1 MSNERAAERLGED
14 VAEFVLQDVENE
26 LLLKRIRESRQS
38 QREHECIHP
47 DARRN
52 GRETS
57 RLAHGTRER
66 VRRLRP
72 GRRRPGR
79 RSRMVNAALGAA
91 IFATVSGAALIVL
104 ESPYSYI
111 FAAGSAA
118 LAVITM
124 VRETRN
130 RV

>member
-1 MSNERAAERLGED
+1 MSSEGVAERLGED
-14 VAEFVLQDVENE
+14 VAEFVSRYGENDP
-26 LLLKRIRESRQS
+26 LLNRIRESRQS
-38 QREHECIHP
+38 QRGNECVHP
-47 DARRN
+47 DGRRN
-52 GRETS
+52 VGETV
-57 RLAHGTRER
+57 RLASGTRER
-66 VRRLRP
+66 VRRL
-72 GRRRPGR
+72 RPGR

-91 IFATVSGAALIVL
+91 IFATVSGAALVVL

-130 RV
+130 RA

>member
-1 MSNERAAERLGED
+1 MSNERAAERLGEA
-14 VAEFVLQDVENE
+14 VAEYVLQDVENE
-26 LLLKRIRESRQS
+26 LLKRIRESRQS
-38 QREHECIHP
+38 QRGHECVHP
-47 DARRN
+47 DTRSN
-52 GRETS
+52 GGETS
-57 RLAHGTRER
+57 RLAPGTREQ
-66 VRRLRP
+66 VRRL
-72 GRRRPGR
+72 RPGR

-91 IFATVSGAALIVL
+91 IFATVSGAALVVL

-130 RV
+130 RA